1 MRVIFDAAISI
12 IALFSSACL
21 LKLLLPGGNMK
32 RSAAKAVDI
41 VVLLSVIRIISG
53 ALTNG

>member
-1 MRVIFDAAISI
+1 MDAVYDGAIRI
-12 IALFSSACL
+12 VALFSSVCL

-32 RSAAKAVDI
+32 RSAIKAVDI

-53 ALTNG
+53 ALANG